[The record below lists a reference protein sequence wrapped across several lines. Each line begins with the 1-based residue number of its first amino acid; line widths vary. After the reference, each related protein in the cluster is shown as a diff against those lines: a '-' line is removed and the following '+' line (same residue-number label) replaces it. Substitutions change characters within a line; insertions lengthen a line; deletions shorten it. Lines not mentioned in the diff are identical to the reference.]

1 MIAHSAKVYWE
12 TIQEPTPIDTKLKK
26 KQQLVVNKRAKKRL
40 RKEREKNRSMMTPAA
55 SVYYRK
61 LSTNQQKGKDTKR
74 KPPSVTPGLWIE
86 KKERRNR
93 KRSKEKGMVIIN

>member
-1 MIAHSAKVYWE
+1 
-12 TIQEPTPIDTKLKK
+12 
-26 KQQLVVNKRAKKRL
+26 
-40 RKEREKNRSMMTPAA
+40 MTPAA

>member
-12 TIQEPTPIDTKLKK
+12 TIQEPTPIDTKFKK

-40 RKEREKNRSMMTPAA
+40 RKEREKNRLMMTPAA